1 MEVLNVLEKEKIAS
15 LIELIKELRSEKAV
29 LLEENAELKDR
40 LEKLESSLLL
50 HDQNVEERS
59 QEIVLTK
66 MVVDDLIKSIDLLV
80 EQEPRQ

>member
-1 MEVLNVLEKEKIAS
+1 MEVLNVLEKKIAS

>member
-1 MEVLNVLEKEKIAS
+1 MEVLNVLEKKIAS

-50 HDQNVEERS
+50 HDKNVEERS